1 MTWEHS
7 SSDLVKLFAE
17 ITPRGPNI
25 QHKMIFGYP
34 GAFVNRYLFTAL
46 FRQSLIFRLSVN
58 DQAAFLDQPGT
69 EPFEPI
75 PGRKMGGFVLL
86 RNPFAAG
93 EEEISNWMRCALQF
107 ASGLPPKKKKTV
119 RKKAL

>member
-1 MTWEHS
+1 MAWAPS
-7 SSDLVKLFAE
+7 SSDLVKLFAD
-17 ITPRGPNI
+17 IAPRGPNI

-46 FRQSLIFRLSVN
+46 FRQSMIFRLSVN

-69 EPFEPI
+69 APFEPV
-75 PGRKMGGFVLL
+75 PGRKMSGFVLM
-86 RNPFAAG
+86 RDPFAAG
-93 EEEISNWMRCALQF
+93 EEEISNWMQCALQF
-107 ASGLPPKKKKTV
+107 ASALPPKKMKA